1 MKSIISMKNKRKF
14 GKDIQNISEEYS
26 KNSQENRINGM
37 DTNSNLQK
45 EKENDVGLKRSK
57 NLKIKDIGVSR
68 KKKPIDLEECE
79 IIEIDL
85 RKDGIK
91 FESKNEDEYCEEIL
105 KDIIET
111 ESSNI
116 LNYSKDKI
124 FKMQDDDLFINE
136 EKRSA
141 IIQTLIYYNFQWG
154 LNPDSIFLAVN
165 IFDRY
170 TAETKLEKDEYK
182 LVSLAAF
189 MIGSKYEDIYSPNAK
204 SISNIYDFQ
213 FEPDLIIEKE
223 AQILSALDY
232 SLLYTSSYKILK
244 MIFHLSKIQD
254 QKVYYLSE
262 LFLEMSLID
271 LNILKYPQRKRAIA
285 AFMIS
290 KRFYGISSPFY
301 DIQYLFGYGESETKI
316 LQKKML
322 KFIVG
327 IISSQKKNLIS
338 EKFKCEKYVSVF
350 TAFEQKINGQLKAKA
365 TKNEERNK

>member
-1 MKSIISMKNKRKF
+1 MKPIISLKNKRKF

-37 DTNSNLQK
+37 NTNSNLQK
-45 EKENDVGLKRSK
+45 EKENYESLKKSK
-57 NLKIKDIGVSR
+57 NVKIKDMGVSR
-68 KKKPIDLEECE
+68 KKKSIALEEYE
-79 IIEIDL
+79 TMEIDPQN
-85 RKDGIK
+85 DGIK
-91 FESKNEDEYCEEIL
+91 FDLKNEEEYYEDIV
-105 KDIIET
+105 KYIIET

-124 FKMQDDDLFINE
+124 FKLQDDLCFNE

-141 IIQTLIYYNFQWG
+141 IIQTLIKYNFHWG

-165 IFDRY
+165 IIDRY
-170 TAETKLEKDEYK
+170 TAKTELEKDEYK

-189 MIGSKYEDIYSPNAK
+189 MIGSKYEDVYSPNVK

-213 FEPDLIIEKE
+213 FEPDLILEKE
-223 AQILSALDY
+223 SQILSALDY

-254 QKVYYLSE
+254 QKIYYLSE
-262 LFLEMSLID
+262 LFLELSLID

-290 KRFYGISSPFY
+290 KRFFGISSPFY

-316 LQKKML
+316 LQNKIL
-322 KFIVG
+322 KSIAG
-327 IISSQKKNLIS
+327 IISSQKKNLILEKYRC
-338 EKFKCEKYVSVF
+338 EKFGSVF
-350 TAFEQKINGQLKAKA
+350 TAFERKINEQLKAKA
-365 TKNEERNK
+365 AKNDGRKK

>member
-1 MKSIISMKNKRKF
+1 MKNKRKF

-45 EKENDVGLKRSK
+45 EKENDLGLKRSK

-79 IIEIDL
+79 LIEIDL

-91 FESKNEDEYCEEIL
+91 FESKNEEEYCEEIL

-124 FKMQDDDLFINE
+124 FKMQDDDDLFINE

-189 MIGSKYEDIYSPNAK
+189 MIGSKYEDIYSPNVRGIS
-204 SISNIYDFQ
+204 SIYNY
-213 FEPDLIIEKE
+213 EYKPDIILEKE

-232 SLLYTSSYKILK
+232 SLVYTSSYKILK
-244 MIFHLSKIQD
+244 MIFHLSEIQD

-262 LFLEMSLID
+262 FFLEMSLTD
-271 LNILKYPQRKRAIA
+271 LNILKYSQRKRAIS
-285 AFMIS
+285 AFLIS
-290 KRFYGISSPFY
+290 KKIFRISSPFY
-301 DIQYLFGYGESETKI
+301 DIQYLFGYGDSETKI
-316 LQKKML
+316 LQKKMF
-322 KFIVG
+322 KFIVDAV
-327 IISSQKKNLIS
+327 SSQKSNLIFD
-338 EKFKCEKYVSVF
+338 KFRCEKYCSVF
-350 TAFEQKINGQLKAKA
+350 TLLERKINEQLKAKA
-365 TKNEERNK
+365 AKNEARKK

>member
-1 MKSIISMKNKRKF
+1 MKSIISLKNKRKF
-14 GKDIQNISEEYS
+14 GKDIQNISEEYN
-26 KNSQENRINGM
+26 KNSQENRINDM

-45 EKENDVGLKRSK
+45 EKENYVSLKRSK
-57 NLKIKDIGVSR
+57 NVKAKDMEVSR
-68 KKKPIDLEECE
+68 KKKVMVIDESE
-79 IIEIDL
+79 IMEIDQQN
-85 RKDGIK
+85 DGTK
-91 FESKNEDEYCEEIL
+91 FDLKNEEEYCEDIV
-105 KDIIET
+105 KYIIET

-124 FKMQDDDLFINE
+124 FKLQDDLCINE

-141 IIQTLIYYNFQWG
+141 IIQTLIYYNFHWG
-154 LNPDSIFLAVN
+154 LNPDSFFLAVN
-165 IFDRY
+165 VIDRY
-170 TAETKLEKDEYK
+170 TAKTKIEKDEYK

-316 LQKKML
+316 KKKKML

-338 EKFKCEKYVSVF
+338 EKFKCEKYGSVF
-350 TAFEQKINGQLKAKA
+350 TAFEQKINEQLKAKA
-365 TKNEERNK
+365 AKNEGTNK